1 MTDGQN
7 DYGIADI
14 ERKKLT
20 LCNSTGKTQLKSEEI
35 SNILKAKE
43 SNNIDIITDSG
54 IITALPHD
62 GYCITDPIPEFA
74 YDNEYSDSVM
84 AMEYFCPEL
93 KKRVWKSALSEAI
106 LCDTSLWAGGQT
118 EEFKEKTGTVKKLTD
133 DRLSKILSKTQ
144 VSIKA
149 VQTEKGP
156 KKITPKKEYLNRYLR
171 VCANDKPEL
180 NLFSKLWKE
189 PPNRTDYYLPEKLLG
204 SCGAVFPS
212 TTIDPEESA
221 TYIEGLSLGMILSI
235 VELQETEEGQNT
247 EIMPIFIGQQPGGQG
262 KSTFC
267 RNLAIRDEFFVS
279 LSKYPKDDRG
289 LLYATK
295 GKVIIDLDE
304 LCGMDEDP
312 KLATRIKADISRPF
326 ITTDLKY
333 GDSDDFIRRQYY
345 TGTTNSYVPLTED
358 NRRWHPAEF
367 VDLDNRFVSEYVIV
381 PPERMSGIYWMG
393 KQLYDK
399 GIRSMDI
406 SRDIRILASKA
417 RNIALDEPIAI
428 PMIIEYLQMNAPNPG
443 DGTSNSLIKAYIKDT
458 ALNQK
463 DTEEGMNWWKK
474 GGFVKLG
481 FEKIP
486 PDVTSKCRVNVNGRL
501 VQKRYTYRRK

>member
-1 MTDGQN
+1 MTDGHN
-7 DYGIADI
+7 DYAIADL

-35 SNILKAKE
+35 SNILKGNE
-43 SNNIDIITDSG
+43 SNTIDIITDSG

-74 YDNEYSDSVM
+74 FDNEYADSVM

-93 KKRVWKSALSEAI
+93 KSRVWKSALSEAI
-106 LCDTSLWAGGQT
+106 LCDTSLWTGGQT
-118 EEFKEKTGTVKKLTD
+118 EEFKDATGVIEKLTS
-133 DRLSKILSKTQ
+133 DRVWKVLSKTQ
-144 VSIKA
+144 VSIKP
-149 VQTEKGP
+149 VQTEKGSR
-156 KKITPKKEYLNRYLR
+156 KITPKKEHLDRYLR
-171 VCANDKPEL
+171 VCANDRPEL

-189 PPNRTDYYLPEKLLG
+189 PPNRTDYYLPEKLLS

-221 TYIEGLSLGMILSI
+221 AYVDGVSLGMILSI

-247 EIMPIFIGQQPGGQG
+247 EMMPVFIGQNPGGQG

-267 RNLAIRDEFFVS
+267 RNLAMHDEFYVC
-279 LSKYPKDDRG
+279 LSSYPKDDRG
-289 LLYATK
+289 LFYKTK
-295 GKVIIDLDE
+295 GKTIVDLDE

-312 KLATRIKADISRPF
+312 KLATRVKADISRPF

-333 GDSDDFIRRQYY
+333 GDSDDYIRRHFY
-345 TGTTNSYVPLTED
+345 TGTTNSYIPLTED
-358 NRRWHPAEF
+358 NRRWHPVEF

-381 PPERMSGIYWMG
+381 PFERMSGIYWMG

-399 GIRSMDI
+399 GVRSMDI
-406 SRDIRILASKA
+406 SRDIRTLASKA

-428 PMIIEYLQMNAPNPG
+428 PMITECLQMNAPNPG
-443 DGTSNSLIKAYIKDT
+443 DGTSNSLIKAYLQETSLNLKDI
-458 ALNQK
+458 
-463 DTEEGMNWWKK
+463 EEGMNWWKK

-486 PDVTSKCRVNVNGRL
+486 PDVTSKCRINLDGKL
-501 VQKRYTYRRK
+501 VQKRHTYRRK